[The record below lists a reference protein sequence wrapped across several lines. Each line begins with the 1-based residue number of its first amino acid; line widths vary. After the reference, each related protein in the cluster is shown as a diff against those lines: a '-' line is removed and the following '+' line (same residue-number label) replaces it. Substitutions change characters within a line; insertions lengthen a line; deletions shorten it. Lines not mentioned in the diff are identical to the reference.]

1 MSHVYS
7 LEDAREH
14 QHDPVATPVGILP
27 VTFCEVSLFVGGSK
41 LLDRLNFRIDPA
53 TFTVILGP
61 NGCGKTLTLKLAH
74 GLIEPSGGEIVWN
87 GPYGAAAKRY
97 QAMVFQRPVM
107 LRRSVRAN
115 IEYALKLR
123 RIARRVRREIVGEA
137 LALAGLE
144 RLARRPARW
153 LSIGEQ
159 QRVAIARAWV
169 TRPQVLFLDEP
180 TANLDPSATRA
191 IEELLLRV
199 HRGGTKI
206 VMTTHDMA
214 QAKRLS
220 DDVLF
225 LCRGCM
231 IEHTSS
237 DQFFAAPSSDDA
249 RDFLEGRL
257 VW

>member
-1 MSHVYS
+1 MSQILS
-7 LEDAREH
+7 LDDVRTRLRGGDPDA
-14 QHDPVATPVGILP
+14 VGILP
-27 VTFCEVSLFVGGSK
+27 LEFRDVSLSVDANK
-41 LLDRLNFRIDPA
+41 LLDQLNFRINPA
-53 TFTVILGP
+53 TFTAILGP

-74 GLIEPSGGEIVWN
+74 GLIAPTSGEIVWN
-87 GPYGAAAKRY
+87 GPYGRAAKRF

-123 RIARRVRREIVGEA
+123 RIPRRERHEIVDEA

-144 RLARRPARW
+144 RFAKRPARW

-180 TANLDPSATRA
+180 TANLDPTATRA
-191 IEELLLRV
+191 IEELLVRV
-199 HRGGTKI
+199 HQAGTKI
-206 VMTTHDMA
+206 VMTTHDMT
-214 QAKRLS
+214 QARRLS
-220 DDVLF
+220 EDVLF
-225 LCRGCM
+225 LCRGRSV
-231 IEHTSS
+231 EQASS
-237 DQFFAAPSSDDA
+237 NEFFSSPQSVDA
-249 RDFLEGRL
+249 QAFIEGRL

>member
-1 MSHVYS
+1 MSRIYALDDVRA
-7 LEDAREH
+7 ERDQPRA
-14 QHDPVATPVGILP
+14 APVGILP
-27 VTFCEVSLFVGGSK
+27 VAFREVSLSLGASR
-41 LLDRLNFRIDPA
+41 LIDRLDFRIEPA
-53 TFTVILGP
+53 TLTVILGP

-74 GLIEPSGGEIVWN
+74 GLIAPSAGEIVWN
-87 GPYGAAAKRY
+87 GPYGATAKRY

-123 RIARRVRREIVGEA
+123 RIRRRTRREIVAEA

-144 RLARRPARW
+144 RMARRPARW

-191 IEELLLRV
+191 IEALLLRV

-214 QAKRLS
+214 QARRLS
-220 DDVLF
+220 DDVLY
-225 LCRGCM
+225 LCRGRSV
-231 IEHTSS
+231 EHTPSER
-237 DQFFAAPSSDDA
+237 FFAAPSSADA

>member
-1 MSHVYS
+1 MSQIYS
-7 LEDAREH
+7 LDDARAR
-14 QHDPVATPVGILP
+14 QHEPGAAAVGILP
-27 VTFCEVSLFVGGSK
+27 VTFRDVSLSVGASK
-41 LLDRLNFRIDPA
+41 LIDRLNFRIDPA
-53 TFTVILGP
+53 TLTVILGP

-123 RIARRVRREIVGEA
+123 RIPRRVRREIVAEA
-137 LALAGLE
+137 LVLAGLE
-144 RLARRPARW
+144 RMARRPARW

-214 QAKRLS
+214 QARRLS

-225 LCRGCM
+225 LCRGRS
-231 IEHTSS
+231 IEHTPS
-237 DQFFAAPSSDDA
+237 DRFFAAPSSTDA
-249 RDFLEGRL
+249 CDFLDGRL

>member
-1 MSHVYS
+1 MSEILS
-7 LEDAREH
+7 LDDIRTRLRGTEGSAI
-14 QHDPVATPVGILP
+14 GILP
-27 VTFCEVSLFVGGSK
+27 VEFRDVSLTVGATR
-41 LLDRLNFRIDPA
+41 LLDRLNFRIEPA
-53 TFTVILGP
+53 SFTVILGP

-74 GLIEPSGGEIVWN
+74 GLIEPSGGEIAWN
-87 GPYGAAAKRY
+87 GPYGRAAKRY

-123 RIARRVRREIVGEA
+123 RLRRHERREIVEEA
-137 LALAGLE
+137 LALAGLT
-144 RLARRPARW
+144 RFARRPARW

-180 TANLDPSATRA
+180 TANLDPTATRA

-199 HRGGTKI
+199 HHAGTKI
-206 VMTTHDMA
+206 VMTTHDMG
-214 QAKRLS
+214 QARRLS

-225 LCRGCM
+225 LCRGSAV
-231 IEHTSS
+231 EH
-237 DQFFAAPSSDDA
+237 APSEAFFTSPRSVDA
-249 RDFLEGRL
+249 QAFIEGRL

>member
-1 MSHVYS
+1 MSQIFS
-7 LEDAREH
+7 LDDVRARLTRS
-14 QHDPVATPVGILP
+14 DPAVVGILP
-27 VTFCEVSLFVGGSK
+27 VEFRDVSLMAGPSK
-41 LLDRLNFRIDPA
+41 LLDRLNFRIEPTA
-53 TFTVILGP
+53 FTVILGP

-74 GLIEPSGGEIVWN
+74 GLIEPSTGEIAWN
-87 GPYGAAAKRY
+87 GPYGKAAKRY

-107 LRRSVRAN
+107 LRRSVKAN
-115 IEYALKLR
+115 IEYSLKLR
-123 RIARRVRREIVGEA
+123 RIRRRERREIVEEA
-137 LALAGLE
+137 LALAGLV

-180 TANLDPSATRA
+180 TANLDPTATRA

-199 HRGGTKI
+199 HHAGTKI

-214 QAKRLS
+214 QARRLS

-225 LCRGCM
+225 LCRGRSV
-231 IEHTSS
+231 EH
-237 DQFFAAPSSDDA
+237 APSDEFFTSPHSADA
-249 RDFLEGRL
+249 RAFIEGRL

>member
-1 MSHVYS
+1 MTHVYS
-7 LEDAREH
+7 LEDARAR
-14 QHDPVATPVGILP
+14 QHDAVAASVGILP
-27 VTFCEVSLFVGGSK
+27 VTFLDISLAVGGSK
-41 LLDRLNFRIDPA
+41 LLDRLNFRIDPG

-74 GLIEPSGGEIVWN
+74 GLIEPSAGEIVWN

-123 RIARRVRREIVGEA
+123 RIARRVRREIVDEA

-225 LCRGCM
+225 LCRGCS

>member
-1 MSHVYS
+1 MSQIFS
-7 LEDAREH
+7 LDDIRAWR
-14 QHDPVATPVGILP
+14 QGADSGAVGILP
-27 VTFCEVSLFVGGSK
+27 VEFRSVSLKADGTT
-41 LLDRLNFRIDPA
+41 LLDRLSFRIEPG

-74 GLIEPSGGEIVWN
+74 GLIAPSSGEIVWQ
-87 GPYGAAAKRY
+87 GPYGKAAKRY

-123 RIARRVRREIVGEA
+123 RIPRRERQEIVAEA

-144 RLARRPARW
+144 RFAKRPARW

-180 TANLDPSATRA
+180 TANLDPTATRA

-199 HRGGTKI
+199 HRAGTKV
-206 VMTTHDMA
+206 VMATHDLP
-214 QAKRLS
+214 QARRVS

-225 LCRGCM
+225 LCHGRSV
-231 IEHTSS
+231 EQAPSEE
-237 DQFFAAPSSDDA
+237 FFAAPRSADA
-249 RDFLEGRL
+249 RAFIEGRL

>member
-1 MSHVYS
+1 MSQIFS
-7 LEDAREH
+7 LDDVRTRHKGVDAGS
-14 QHDPVATPVGILP
+14 VGILP
-27 VTFCEVSLFVGGSK
+27 LAFRDVSLNVGANQ

-74 GLIEPSGGEIVWN
+74 GLIAPSSGEIAWN
-87 GPYGAAAKRY
+87 GPYGKAATRY

-115 IEYALKLR
+115 VEYALKLR
-123 RIARRVRREIVGEA
+123 RIPRRERHEIVGEA
-137 LALAGLE
+137 LALAGL
-144 RLARRPARW
+144 ARFAKRPARW
-153 LSIGEQ
+153 LSFGEQ

-180 TANLDPSATRA
+180 TANLDPSATRT
-191 IEELLLRV
+191 IEELLMRV
-199 HRGGTKI
+199 HQAGTKV

-214 QAKRLS
+214 QARRVS

-225 LCRGCM
+225 LCRGRSV
-231 IEHTSS
+231 EHAPS
-237 DQFFAAPSSDDA
+237 DAFFAAPRSVDA
-249 RDFLEGRL
+249 RAFIEGRL